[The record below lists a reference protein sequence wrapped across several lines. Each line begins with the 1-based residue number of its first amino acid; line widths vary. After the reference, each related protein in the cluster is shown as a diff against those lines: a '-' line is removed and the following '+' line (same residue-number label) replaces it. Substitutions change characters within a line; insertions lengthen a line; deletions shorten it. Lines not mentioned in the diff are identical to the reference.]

1 MFNAGSP
8 RSLRYLLPYF
18 CSLLLLSAGL
28 NAQAQFSG
36 PALSAPAQGNSVQT
50 PTTDLALLNPAA
62 GEVTI
67 VPGDVLSIRLFGS
80 ATYAPTVVVG
90 SDGTVDLPLIGQVPV
105 GGLTSTQA
113 SKLIAARLSDAQ
125 MYVNPQV
132 QINVTVSAG
141 QFATVSG
148 EVHAIIP
155 IAGSRRLL
163 EVLAAAGTLPPTA
176 SHVITILRPG
186 VQKPIVVDLG
196 TDPLRSAQANVPIL
210 PRDIIIISRV
220 GVVYMLGA
228 FKAQGAISLA
238 QTSPLTLI
246 EAAALSGGPTLS
258 GSTTIS
264 ESSVQSGSSAS
275 WSKSTSRRCL
285 RAKLPTQF
293 FKQTI
298 SFICPPTSLRRY
310 SGQTVSARLPASP
323 RLCWSHSGSTG
334 WFRSRPVTL

>member
-228 FKAQGAISLA
+228 FKAQGAIPLA

-246 EAAALSGGPTLS
+246 EAAALSGGPTFV
-258 GSTTIS
+258 G
-264 ESSVQSGSSAS
+264 QYND
-275 WSKSTSRRCL
+275 L
-285 RAKLPTQF
+285 RIIRTVGLERKLVKVDIKKVFAGKAPDPILQADDIVYLPTNL
-293 FKQTI
+293 FKTI
-298 SFICPPTSLRRY
+298 LRSDSIGAVTGIVSLML
-310 SGQTVSARLPASP
+310 VA
-323 RLCWSHSGSTG
+323 
-334 WFRSRPVTL
+334 FR